1 MISPER
7 PYEDTGDFLLLMELK
22 EMEKLGN
29 HLFEIACDKLG
40 DILGGSDNIVS
51 FSLWY
56 SVLKRCTKEGRKSG
70 H

>member
-51 FSLWY
+51 FSL
-56 SVLKRCTKEGRKSG
+56 
-70 H
+70 